1 MSGALP
7 QSGWDPEKKV
17 KLIFL
22 DQQMMIFLFPLFY
35 IDIARH
41 SAWRLKS
48 TLRRKDSTTTFQ
60 KVLPMLLMQT
70 NDSNLF

>member
-48 TLRRKDSTTTFQ
+48 TARRKDLRTTFQ